1 MSIPPINDSLEQLFD
16 EGHSLLDRLAERW
29 HRGGNRRTMAIIVL
43 GGAVVA
49 YIYLSF
55 VRPPERFP
63 IGELVSVPAGQSL
76 TQVSALLEEGS
87 VVRSAA
93 ALRALL
99 VVMGDERSV
108 HAGDYLFKEPRDLF
122 SVARA
127 LALGAYGL
135 EPLRVRVPE
144 GATVKEIARICMVNL
159 PRFNADNFIVQAAPH
174 EGYLFPDTYFFL
186 PNATEATVYEAMRQN
201 FDARVE
207 PIRSQIAS
215 STHSLDEIVTMASIL
230 EREAF
235 NTYDR
240 RMIAGVL
247 YNRLARGMAL
257 QVDATFVY
265 TLGKGTFQLTMADL
279 KSDSPYNTYVRKG
292 LPPTPIGSPSM
303 DSILAALNPTKN
315 EYLFFLAD
323 HGGVTHYCKTYS
335 CQLANKAKYF

>member
-1 MSIPPINDSLEQLFD
+1 MSVPSLDNSLEDLFD

-29 HRGGNRRTMAIIVL
+29 HRGGNRRTIAILIL
-43 GGAVVA
+43 GGAVIA
-49 YIYLSF
+49 YLYLSF
-55 VRPPERFP
+55 MRPPERFP
-63 IGELVSVPAGQSL
+63 VGELVSVPTGQSL
-76 TQVSALLEEGS
+76 TQVSALLQDEG
-87 VVRSAA
+87 VVRSAM

-99 VVMGDERSV
+99 TLMGDERSV

-135 EPLRVRVPE
+135 EPLHIRVPE
-144 GATVKEIARICMVNL
+144 GATVKEIAKICEVSL
-159 PRFNADNFIVQAAPH
+159 PRFDADNFIAQAQMH
-174 EGYLFPDTYFFL
+174 EGYFFPDTYFFL

-201 FDARVE
+201 FDARIE
-207 PIRSQIAS
+207 PLRSQIAS
-215 STHSLDEIVTMASIL
+215 STRNLDEIITMASIL

-279 KSDSPYNTYVRKG
+279 RSDSPYNTYMRKG
-292 LPPTPIGSPSM
+292 LPPTPIGNPSM

-323 HGGVTHYCKTYS
+323 HRGVTHYCKTYS